1 VGGALT
7 APGGRIFRGSVGFV
21 EGIPNV
27 DVRVSVAVA
36 AQSGRFPAGDGS
48 TDMAS
53 DPRNRTNSHVA
64 TAGQSPRLRMKP
76 AAPTTKDAGYVD
88 GAWWPRS
95 RDLSAELPTL
105 FDGLAERLG
114 AVRRL
119 NYNLTEWDT
128 TARRIDAADRSVR
141 LGGYR
146 YQGANTV
153 DVTGSAG
160 RRIIL
165 LVIPPETSAADART
179 VSLAAAGTDNV
190 ESVDTLLAG
199 GSARTGI
206 PRQRPNADDRVNGSG
221 PA

>member
-1 VGGALT
+1 M
-7 APGGRIFRGSVGFV
+7 S
-21 EGIPNV
+21 
-27 DVRVSVAVA
+27 
-36 AQSGRFPAGDGS
+36 
-48 TDMAS
+48 S
-53 DPRNRTNSHVA
+53 DSRNPTNSHKVA
-64 TAGQSPRLRMKP
+64 TAEQSPRLRMKP
-76 AAPTTKDAGYVD
+76 TAPTAKDAGYVD

-105 FDGLAERLG
+105 FEGLADRLG

-119 NYNLTEWDT
+119 DYNLSEWDA
-128 TARRIDAADRSVR
+128 TARRIDADDRSVR

-146 YQGANTV
+146 FQGANTV

-160 RRIIL
+160 ERITL
-165 LVIPPETSAADART
+165 LVIPPETSATDARK

-190 ESVDTLLAG
+190 ESVHTLLAGG

-206 PRQRPNADDRVNGSG
+206 PRQRPNVDDRVNGSG